1 MEVKIMNEMFKDYPD
16 VVTVQQMREMLN
28 IGLGNAY
35 ELVRSN
41 IIKSRKI
48 GATYRIPK
56 RYIIDFILAA

>member
-1 MEVKIMNEMFKDYPD
+1 MFKDYPD

>member
-1 MEVKIMNEMFKDYPD
+1 MNEMFKDYPD
-16 VVTVQQMREMLN
+16 VVTVHQMREMLN
-28 IGLGNAY
+28 IGLSNAY

-56 RYIIDFILAA
+56 HCIIEFLLSA